1 MTPIPTLTG
10 PRVRLRPLTADDGPA
25 LVRAASDGELWNLRY
40 TSVPSAA
47 TVDAYLRTALAAHA
61 AGTALPFAIEL
72 IATGEPIGCTRFFE
86 IEPAHRGLE
95 IGYTWIAAS
104 WQRSFVN
111 TEAKFLLLRH
121 AFEEMRC
128 LRVQFTTDFINERS
142 RAAIAR
148 LGARQEGIL
157 RSHRI
162 RADGTIR
169 DSVRFSLIA
178 PEWPEAKARLLA
190 RLGPDAAC

>member
-1 MTPIPTLTG
+1 MTPVPTLTG
-10 PRVRLRPLTADDGPA
+10 QRVRLRPLTADDGPA
-25 LVRAASDGELWNLRY
+25 LVRAASDGELWQLRY

-47 TVDAYLRTALAAHA
+47 TVDAYLRTALDAHA
-61 AGTALPFAIEL
+61 AGTALPFAIEP
-72 IATGEPIGCTRFFE
+72 IATGEVVGCTRFFDL
-86 IEPAHRGLE
+86 EPAHRGVE

-148 LGARQEGIL
+148 LGAQQEGIL

-162 RADGTIR
+162 RADGTVR
-169 DSVRFSLIA
+169 DSVRFSIVEA
-178 PEWPEAKARLLA
+178 EWPEVKKRLLA
-190 RLGPDAAC
+190 RLGQPPA

>member
-1 MTPIPTLTG
+1 VTPIPTLTG

-72 IATGEPIGCTRFFE
+72 IATGEAIGCTRFFE
-86 IEPAHRGLE
+86 IEPAHRSVE

-157 RSHRI
+157 RAHRI

-169 DSVRFSLIA
+169 DSVRFSLIE
-178 PEWPEAKARLLA
+178 PEWPEVKARLLSRLA
-190 RLGPDAAC
+190 RE

>member
-1 MTPIPTLTG
+1 VTSITTLTG
-10 PRVRLRPLTADDGPA
+10 PHARLRPLREDDGPA
-25 LVRAASDGELWNLRY
+25 LVRAAGDGELWNLRY

-47 TVDAYLRTALAAHA
+47 TVGAYLRTALAAQA

-72 IATGEPIGCTRFFE
+72 IATGEVIGSTRFFE

-169 DSVRFSLIA
+169 DSVRFSLIE
-178 PEWPEAKARLLA
+178 PEWPEVKARLLA
-190 RLGPDAAC
+190 RLGPDAIC